1 MKKTR
6 LLFAAAIV
14 AACAMA
20 SAAFA
25 IPPPTA
31 QEVRGFDRIELA
43 KVVNIDVQ
51 PVAIADTGSGAQ
63 SALKAY
69 AAKRAT
75 FTLPAPSVITAP
87 ALGLDARQAAS
98 AWARPERG
106 SGLTP
111 AVYQPGLSIPRYR
124 T

>member
-6 LLFAAAIV
+6 LLFAAALM

-20 SAAFA
+20 SAALA
-25 IPPPTA
+25 TAPPTV
-31 QEVRGFDRIELA
+31 QEVRGIDRIELSKA
-43 KVVNIDVQ
+43 AQDVQ
-51 PVAIADTGSGAQ
+51 AFTITADSGSGAQ